1 VKRVAVIAMSEG
13 LSECGLKESE
23 KLLHDDE
30 DEEHDLSEFELFDT
44 SDITFDVQRTKG
56 MCKLYVAMK
65 SETPIN
71 LMRFYLALKEY
82 LFQIE
87 QEIGVMEEP
96 PEMQ

>member
-1 VKRVAVIAMSEG
+1 MADDNETPE
-13 LSECGLKESE
+13 LS
-23 KLLHDDE
+23 DW
-30 DEEHDLSEFELFDT
+30 ELFDT

-56 MCKLYVAMK
+56 LCKLYVVMK

-87 QEIGVMEEP
+87 QEIGVCETP
-96 PEMQ
+96 PELQ